1 MSRKLIVG
9 ALVGLGMAIM
19 AAGLWIPAKAVL
31 AQVLLERAWTVHQQT
46 GEEAK
51 PWPWAD
57 TSPIAELSAPQL
69 DTSWIILKGSSGQA
83 MAFAPSMMDPSLLP
97 AGVTL
102 IGAHR
107 DTHFRGL
114 EKVNLG
120 DIFTLD
126 DGKGAAASYRVL
138 ETMIVHKD
146 QVFLERSSGEDLML
160 LVTCYPFDAV
170 VPGGPMRFVVLT
182 EKIIETV

>member
-1 MSRKLIVG
+1 MRRKLIVG
-9 ALVGLGMAIM
+9 ALAGLGITLMTV
-19 AAGLWIPAKAVL
+19 GLWIPAKAAL
-31 AQVLLERAWTVHQQT
+31 AQVLLERAWVKHQQT
-46 GEEAK
+46 GEAVK

-57 TSPIAELSAPQL
+57 TSPVAELTSKRL
-69 DTSWIILKGSSGQA
+69 DAKWIILKGSSGQA
-83 MAFAPSMMDPSLLP
+83 MAFAPSMMDPALLP
-97 AGVTL
+97 DGVTL

-114 EKVNLG
+114 EKVAIG

-126 DGKGAAASYRVL
+126 EGLGTPASYRVL

-146 QVFLERSSGEDLML
+146 QVFLERSGGETLML
-160 LVTCYPFDAV
+160 LVTCYPFEAV

-182 EKIIETV
+182 EKITDQT